1 MEGRRRNFL
10 FDTLFALCAA
20 LCSFLLL
27 FSLLARFLLVE
38 FLLEERER
46 ERMSSGSGGASG
58 GGSSAGG
65 GTRRRRVQKNPNAHL
80 INPGGLNLLQVH
92 DAARRQFIRLIKAF
106 QSTRQVTH
114 KGCKRKTGLLRSAC
128 PHQQGKVQPT
138 KECPTSFFLFFS
150 ACVFCVCLIR
160 SLFVG
165 CRGWPH
171 L

>member
-1 MEGRRRNFL
+1 MCGFVFFFVVVFIAR
-10 FDTLFALCAA
+10 
-20 LCSFLLL
+20 
-27 FSLLARFLLVE
+27 SLPACGVFVGG
-38 FLLEERER
+38 ER

-114 KGCKRKTGLLRSAC
+114 EGCKRKTGLLRSAC

-138 KECPTSFFLFFS
+138 KECPTSFFFLFFS